1 MRKASNFRVAIFVRP
16 TYGLVVIW
24 IVALGVGLCLG
35 WSGAYFIFH
44 RRSARREAAARM
56 AVEAQL
62 RETTSEYQ
70 AVFRALPDLSF
81 RINAKDQIVA
91 YEAGRAA
98 DLYVP
103 PSEFLGKTFQ
113 DVLPEDASKLIAP
126 AVQRSR
132 EQNDLQVVEY
142 PLTFPGETK
151 FFEARILPILE
162 DQLFMLVRDITDRK
176 RNEAQIRASLH
187 EKEVLLKEI
196 QHRVKNNLEII
207 ASLVDLQSNQV
218 GDPIFLDLVSE
229 IRNRVR
235 SISLI
240 HEQLYHSGDLG
251 RIAFDVYVTEL
262 TRNLFHSY
270 GIDPSKIRLET
281 DLDPVLLALD
291 AAMPCGLI
299 LSELV
304 SNSLKHAFTPGK
316 SGVVRVRLKKSA
328 GEVELV
334 IEDTGRG
341 LGTAQPGKTLG
352 LQLVDTLARQL
363 GGVPEFRS
371 TEGLTVRI
379 CFPYRDRTEVRHA
392 GADSRR

>member
-1 MRKASNFRVAIFVRP
+1 MGA
-16 TYGLVVIW
+16 LV
-24 IVALGVGLCLG
+24 VGLCLG
-35 WSGAYFIFH
+35 WGAAYFILH
-44 RRSARREAAARM
+44 RRSVRREALARQ
-56 AVEAQL
+56 AVELQL

-103 PSEFLGKTFQ
+103 PSEFLGKTFHE
-113 DVLPEDASKLIAP
+113 VLPEEPSRLIEV
-126 AVQRSR
+126 AVDRSR
-132 EQNDLQVVEY
+132 ENKDLQVVEY
-142 PLTFPGETK
+142 PLHFRGETK

-162 DQLFMLVRDITDRK
+162 DQLFMIVRDITERK
-176 RNEAQIRASLH
+176 KNEAQIRASLH

-207 ASLVDLQSNQV
+207 ASLIDLQSSQV

-240 HEQLYHSGDLG
+240 HEQLYGSDDLG
-251 RIAFDVYVTEL
+251 RIDFDIYVTQL
-262 TRNLFHSY
+262 SRNLFQSY
-270 GIDPSKIRLET
+270 GIDPAKIRLET
-281 DLDPVLLALD
+281 RLDPVPLALD

-304 SNSLKHAFTPGK
+304 SNSLKHAFSPGT
-316 SGVVRVRLKKSA
+316 SGVVRITLKRED
-328 GEVELV
+328 GEVELMV
-334 IEDTGRG
+334 ADSGRG
-341 LGTAQPGKTLG
+341 LGNVQPGKTLG

-363 GGVPEFRS
+363 GGVPEFSS

-379 CFPYRDRTEVRHA
+379 CFPYRDRTEVRNA
-392 GADSRR
+392 RADSRR